1 MATRLMLAFATL
13 LAGCAT
19 PLETA
24 GLSWREGWRDVLVT
38 QVGKAEAMP
47 RKAMKDC
54 RAGLAP
60 ESLAST
66 RFVRVTYRVSR
77 RIERS
82 VIAPIAPGT
91 KLSVGDHAFVNL
103 QTCTLRTQPQR
114 S

>member
-1 MATRLMLAFATL
+1 MLAFATL

-54 RAGLAP
+54 RVGLAP
-60 ESLAST
+60 ELLAST
-66 RFVRVTYRVSR
+66 SFARVTYRVSR
-77 RIERS
+77 RFERS
-82 VIAPIAPGT
+82 VITPISPGS
-91 KLSVGDHAFVNL
+91 KLALGDHAFVNL
-103 QTCTLRTQPQR
+103 NTCTLKPQPQR
-114 S
+114 N